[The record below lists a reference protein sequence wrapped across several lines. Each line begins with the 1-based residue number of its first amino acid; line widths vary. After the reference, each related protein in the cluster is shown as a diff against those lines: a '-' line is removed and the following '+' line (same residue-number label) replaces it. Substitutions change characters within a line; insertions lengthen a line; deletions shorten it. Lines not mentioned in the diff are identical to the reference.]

1 MSRGSRYQRIG
12 PEAYRAWRAT
22 SLGRVTEAIERRL
35 VLELTGELGG
45 RRVLDAGCGD
55 GALLCAAA
63 RRGARAVGLDADA
76 RMLAAARA
84 RLAGARLDAGLVHGR
99 IEQLPFREAAFD
111 VVVTVTVLCFVPDA
125 ARAVREMARVLRPGG
140 RLVIGALGRCSAW
153 AAIRRVRGW
162 LGSPTWRRAR
172 FRSAAE
178 LSALAESAGLAVA
191 EMRGAVYYPPID
203 WLARRMVRLDP
214 RLGRL
219 TTCGAGFIALAAHRP
234 GAARRTAPPSPA
246 GP

>member
-1 MSRGSRYQRIG
+1 MVRGWPASPGAPNEPGKPLSEDRSRGLQG
-12 PEAYRAWRAT
+12 
-22 SLGRVTEAIERRL
+22 V
-35 VLELTGELGG
+35 
-45 RRVLDAGCGD
+45 AGDIARQSD
-55 GALLCAAA
+55 GSDRAAA
-63 RRGARAVGLDADA
+63 GAGADGQARRAVHARGGARAP
-76 RMLAAARA
+76 
-84 RLAGARLDAGLVHGR
+84 AGARLDAGLVRGR

-111 VVVTVTVLCFVPDA
+111 VVVAVTVLCFVPDA
-125 ARAVREMARVLRPGG
+125 AQAIREMARVLRPGG
-140 RLVIGALGRCSAW
+140 RLVIGELGRCSAW
-153 AAIRRVRGW
+153 AVIRHVRGW

-191 EMRGAVYYPPID
+191 EMRGAVYYPPIG

-214 RLGRL
+214 RLGWL

-234 GAARRTAPPSPA
+234 GAAMRIAPPSSA